1 VKLLDYFR
9 NLALKPTLQKEC
21 LMARR
26 GDRFYGSAFL
36 VVAVLAIDLAGC
48 ASIPYDQRDPSARTY
63 YASSPG
69 GLGSTPLGRQVDW
82 TWQHHTVRDNPSF
95 IRDNEI
101 CNAASKTNTATMM
114 FGGDHRFAC
123 MKTAWRG
130 SAISSSR
137 SAQAGIRYRGAGD
150 AASSRPS
157 GDDNR

>member
-1 VKLLDYFR
+1 LTQDSEIIGYFR
-9 NLALKPTLQKEC
+9 NLALKTDATKEC

-63 YASSPG
+63 YVRSPG
-69 GLGSTPLGRQVDW
+69 GFGSTPLGRQVDW

-114 FGGDHRFAC
+114 FGGDPPIRLYEDC
-123 MKTAWRG
+123 MARLGYQLIEKRA
-130 SAISSSR
+130 
-137 SAQAGIRYRGAGD
+137 
-150 AASSRPS
+150 S
-157 GDDNR
+157 GDPVSRGWGRGIE